1 MVSSEL
7 DANISFKLDT
17 LRKLRVLADEHR
29 RQHSNEGTTVSF
41 QPAWLWDLLDPKI
54 YSSLAGLPHPDSG
67 PVSGPKPH
75 SKMYLKS
82 HFVMPLH
89 EDQDSTQNKEQ
100 PESSTNTVDSLF
112 TIPSELE
119 LFNIEWLSPDFLQN
133 RPWDQS
139 LLPQYMNA

>member
-7 DANISFKLDT
+7 DANISLKLDT
-17 LRKLRVLADEHR
+17 LRKLRALADEHR

-54 YSSLAGLPHPDSG
+54 CSSLAGSPHPDSG
-67 PVSGPKPH
+67 PVSGPDSR

-89 EDQDSTQNKEQ
+89 EDQDSAQNKEQ
-100 PESSTNTVDSLF
+100 PESAMNAIDALF
-112 TIPSELE
+112 TMPSELE

-133 RPWDQS
+133 RFWDQS
-139 LLPQYMNA
+139 PLPQYMDA